1 MIFIV
6 FDYLVNG
13 EADVSKLKVKFK
25 DSQITV
31 KSKLSKDE
39 QINARELEILNSKII
54 RGIMKPT
61 VEADKKISYLSP
73 GGIRLEDYL
82 KKGISKNDF
91 FLVIAQILEA
101 VKSIGRNSFNVNN
114 LILNMKFVF
123 VNEMTHELHFVY
135 QPIYSSAI
143 SSDLASFLYDVAYSV
158 TLALNEDYKCVNDFI
173 AYLKGLQAVSVINI
187 EKYLLDVYPQI
198 YKQVKRQKYGQS
210 EYLGSF
216 KNGKDIYYDM
226 DKRKKPA
233 NDYDS
238 TSLLNESDIND
249 EATSLLDEG
258 DIDEPTSL
266 LDESNDEATSLL
278 IDDEDEATSVLIDD
292 DEATS
297 LLSEGA
303 QISYPYLMRK
313 SSFDRTDINKP
324 VFRIGK
330 ERSYV
335 DYFVADNNAVS
346 RIHADIITK
355 NNCCFVKDENSTNGT
370 YVNGSRIN
378 PNEEVQI
385 FDGDIITFAN
395 DEFEF
400 HM

>member
-1 MIFIV
+1 M
-6 FDYLVNG
+6 
-13 EADVSKLKVKFK
+13 SKLKVKFK
-25 DSQITV
+25 NSQITV

-39 QINARELEILNSKII
+39 QINAREVEILNSKII

-61 VEADKKISYLSP
+61 VEGEKKLSYLSP
-73 GGIRLEDYL
+73 GGIKLEAYL
-82 KKGISKNDF
+82 KKGITKNDF

-101 VKSIGRNSFNVNN
+101 VKSIGRNSFNINN
-114 LILNMKFVF
+114 LILNMKYVF

-143 SSDLASFLYDVAYSV
+143 SSDLAPFLYDVAYSV
-158 TLALNEDYKCVNDFI
+158 TLALNEDYKCVNNFI

-226 DKRKKPA
+226 DKRRKPTPLA
-233 NDYDS
+233 DYDS
-238 TSLLNESDIND
+238 ASLFSEKNDKD
-249 EATSLLDEG
+249 EATSLLMEDVK
-258 DIDEPTSL
+258 DTPTSLLDDDNNEPTSL
-266 LDESNDEATSLL
+266 LVDDEDEATSLL
-278 IDDEDEATSVLIDD
+278 IDDE
-292 DEATS
+292 ATS
-297 LLSEGA
+297 LLSEGP
-303 QISYPYLMRK
+303 QITYPYLIRK
-313 SSFDRTDINKP
+313 NSFDRMDINKP

-335 DYFVADNNAVS
+335 DYFVANNNAVS

-355 NNCCFVKDENSTNGT
+355 NNSFFVKDENSTNGT
-370 YVNGSRIN
+370 YVNGNRLS
-378 PNEEVQI
+378 PNEEVQV

-395 DEFEF
+395 EEFEF
-400 HM
+400 HI

>member
-1 MIFIV
+1 M
-6 FDYLVNG
+6 
-13 EADVSKLKVKFK
+13 SKLKVKFK

-31 KSKLSKDE
+31 KSKLAKDE

-61 VEADKKISYLSP
+61 VEGEKKLSYLSP
-73 GGIRLEDYL
+73 SGIKLEAYL

-114 LILNMKFVF
+114 LILNMKYVF

-143 SSDLASFLYDVAYSV
+143 ASDLASFLYDVAYSV

-173 AYLKGLQAVSVINI
+173 AYLKSLQAVSVIKI

-226 DKRKKPA
+226 DNRKRPTPLDD
-233 NDYDS
+233 NDA
-238 TSLLNESDIND
+238 TSLLEESDAD
-249 EATSLLDEG
+249 EATSLLE
-258 DIDEPTSL
+258 E
-266 LDESNDEATSLL
+266 EEDEATSLL
-278 IDDEDEATSVLIDD
+278 EEEEDEATSLLMEDEEEATSVLIDD

-297 LLSEGA
+297 LLCEGP
-303 QISYPYLMRK
+303 QISYPYLIRK
-313 SSFDRTDINKP
+313 SSFDRVDINKP

-335 DYFVADNNAVS
+335 DYFIQNNNAVS
-346 RIHADIITK
+346 RIHADIISR
-355 NNCCFVKDENSTNGT
+355 NGEFYIKDNNSTNGT
-370 YVNGSRIN
+370 FVNGNRVQA
-378 PNEEVQI
+378 ETETQI
-385 FDGDIITFAN
+385 FDGDALTFAN
-395 DEFEF
+395 EDFKF
-400 HM
+400 NI

>member
-1 MIFIV
+1 M
-6 FDYLVNG
+6 
-13 EADVSKLKVKFK
+13 SKLKVKFK

-61 VEADKKISYLSP
+61 VEGEKKLSYLSP
-73 GGIRLEDYL
+73 GGIRLEAYL
-82 KKGISKNDF
+82 KKGITKNDF

-101 VKSIGRNSFNVNN
+101 VKSIGRNSFNINN
-114 LILNMKFVF
+114 LILNMKYVF

-158 TLALNEDYKCVNDFI
+158 TLALNEDYKCVNNFI

-198 YKQVKRQKYGQS
+198 YKQVERQKYGQS

-233 NDYDS
+233 PLDDGDS
-238 TSLLNESDIND
+238 TSLLSEKNDKD
-249 EATSLLDEG
+249 EATSLLMDDNTDIPTSILEEYDNNEPTSLLVEDE
-258 DIDEPTSL
+258 DEATSLLVDDEPTSL
-266 LDESNDEATSLL
+266 L
-278 IDDEDEATSVLIDD
+278 
-292 DEATS
+292 
-297 LLSEGA
+297 SEGP
-303 QISYPYLMRK
+303 QITYPYLIRK

-335 DYFVADNNAVS
+335 DCFVANNNAVS
-346 RIHADIITK
+346 RIHADIITR
-355 NNCCFVKDENSTNGT
+355 NNCYFVKDENSTNGT
-370 YVNGSRIN
+370 YVNGNRLS
-378 PNEEVQI
+378 PNEEVQV

-395 DEFEF
+395 EEFEF

>member
-1 MIFIV
+1 M
-6 FDYLVNG
+6 
-13 EADVSKLKVKFK
+13 SKLKVKFK
-25 DSQITV
+25 NSQITV

-39 QINARELEILNSKII
+39 QINAREVEILNSKII

-61 VEADKKISYLSP
+61 VEGEKKLSYLSP
-73 GGIRLEDYL
+73 GGIKLEAYL
-82 KKGISKNDF
+82 KKGITKNDF

-101 VKSIGRNSFNVNN
+101 VKSIGRNSFNINN
-114 LILNMKFVF
+114 LILNMKYVF

-143 SSDLASFLYDVAYSV
+143 SSDLAPFLYDVAYSV
-158 TLALNEDYKCVNDFI
+158 TLALNEDYKCVNNFI

-216 KNGKDIYYDM
+216 KNGKDIYYDI
-226 DKRKKPA
+226 DKRRKPTPLA
-233 NDYDS
+233 DYDS
-238 TSLLNESDIND
+238 ASLFSEKNDKD
-249 EATSLLDEG
+249 EATSLLMEDVK
-258 DIDEPTSL
+258 DTPTSLLDDDNNEPTSL
-266 LDESNDEATSLL
+266 LVEDEDEATSLL
-278 IDDEDEATSVLIDD
+278 IDDE
-292 DEATS
+292 ATS
-297 LLSEGA
+297 LLSEGP
-303 QISYPYLMRK
+303 QITYPYLIRK
-313 SSFDRTDINKP
+313 NSFDRMDINKP

-335 DYFVADNNAVS
+335 DYFVANNNAVS

-355 NNCCFVKDENSTNGT
+355 NNSFFVKDENSTNGT
-370 YVNGSRIN
+370 YVNGNRLS
-378 PNEEVQI
+378 PNEEVQV

-395 DEFEF
+395 EEFEF
-400 HM
+400 HI

>member
-1 MIFIV
+1 M
-6 FDYLVNG
+6 
-13 EADVSKLKVKFK
+13 SKLKVKFK
-25 DSQITV
+25 NSQITV

-39 QINARELEILNSKII
+39 QINAREVEILNSKII

-61 VEADKKISYLSP
+61 VEGEKKLSYLSP
-73 GGIRLEDYL
+73 GGIKLEAYL
-82 KKGISKNDF
+82 KKGITKNDF

-101 VKSIGRNSFNVNN
+101 VKSIGRNSFNINN
-114 LILNMKFVF
+114 LILNMKYVF

-143 SSDLASFLYDVAYSV
+143 SSDLAPFLYDVAYSV
-158 TLALNEDYKCVNDFI
+158 TLALNEDYKCVNNFI

-226 DKRKKPA
+226 DKRRKPTPLA
-233 NDYDS
+233 DYDS
-238 TSLLNESDIND
+238 ASLFSEKNDKD
-249 EATSLLDEG
+249 EATSLLMEDVK
-258 DIDEPTSL
+258 DTPTSLLDDDNNEPTSL
-266 LDESNDEATSLL
+266 LVEDEDEATSLL
-278 IDDEDEATSVLIDD
+278 IDDEP
-292 DEATS
+292 TS
-297 LLSEGA
+297 LLSEGP
-303 QISYPYLMRK
+303 QITYPYLIRK

-335 DYFVADNNAVS
+335 DCFVANNNAVS
-346 RIHADIITK
+346 RIHADIITR
-355 NNCCFVKDENSTNGT
+355 NNCYFVKDENSTNGT
-370 YVNGSRIN
+370 YVNGNRLS
-378 PNEEVQI
+378 PNEEVQV

-395 DEFEF
+395 EKFEF
-400 HM
+400 HI

>member
-1 MIFIV
+1 M
-6 FDYLVNG
+6 
-13 EADVSKLKVKFK
+13 SKLKVKFK
-25 DSQITV
+25 NSQITV

-39 QINARELEILNSKII
+39 QINAREVEILNSKII

-61 VEADKKISYLSP
+61 VEGEKKLSYLSP
-73 GGIRLEDYL
+73 GGIKLEAYL
-82 KKGISKNDF
+82 KKGITKNDF
-91 FLVIAQILEA
+91 CLVIAQILEA
-101 VKSIGRNSFNVNN
+101 VKSIGRNSFNINN
-114 LILNMKFVF
+114 LILNMKYVF

-143 SSDLASFLYDVAYSV
+143 SSDLAPFLYDVAYSV
-158 TLALNEDYKCVNDFI
+158 TLALNEDYKCVNNFI

-226 DKRKKPA
+226 DKRRKPTPLA
-233 NDYDS
+233 DYDS
-238 TSLLNESDIND
+238 ASLFSEKNDKD
-249 EATSLLDEG
+249 EATSLLMEDVK
-258 DIDEPTSL
+258 DTPTSLLDDDNNEPTSL
-266 LDESNDEATSLL
+266 LVEDEDEATSLL
-278 IDDEDEATSVLIDD
+278 IDDE
-292 DEATS
+292 ATS
-297 LLSEGA
+297 LLSEGP
-303 QISYPYLMRK
+303 QITYPYLIRK
-313 SSFDRTDINKP
+313 NSFDRMDINKP

-335 DYFVADNNAVS
+335 DYFVANNNAVS

-355 NNCCFVKDENSTNGT
+355 NNSFFVKDENSTNGT
-370 YVNGSRIN
+370 YVNGNRLS
-378 PNEEVQI
+378 PNEEVQV

-395 DEFEF
+395 EEFEF
-400 HM
+400 HI

>member
-1 MIFIV
+1 M
-6 FDYLVNG
+6 
-13 EADVSKLKVKFK
+13 SKLKVKFK
-25 DSQITV
+25 NSQITV

-39 QINARELEILNSKII
+39 QINAREVEILNSKII

-61 VEADKKISYLSP
+61 VEGEKKLSYLSP
-73 GGIRLEDYL
+73 GGIKLEAYL
-82 KKGISKNDF
+82 KKGITKNDF

-101 VKSIGRNSFNVNN
+101 VKSIGRNSFNINN
-114 LILNMKFVF
+114 LILNMKYVF

-143 SSDLASFLYDVAYSV
+143 SLDLASFLYDVAYSV
-158 TLALNEDYKCVNDFI
+158 TLALNEDYKCVNNFI

-233 NDYDS
+233 PDYDDP
-238 TSLLNESDIND
+238 TSLLNEGD
-249 EATSLLDEG
+249 LD
-258 DIDEPTSL
+258 DPTSL
-266 LDESNDEATSLL
+266 LDEDEATSLL
-278 IDDEDEATSVLIDD
+278 IDDEP
-292 DEATS
+292 TS
-297 LLSEGA
+297 LLSEGP
-303 QISYPYLMRK
+303 QITYPYLIRK
-313 SSFDRTDINKP
+313 NSFDRMDINKP

-335 DYFVADNNAVS
+335 DYFVANNNAVS

-355 NNCCFVKDENSTNGT
+355 NNSFFVKDENSTNGT
-370 YVNGSRIN
+370 YVNGNRLS
-378 PNEEVQI
+378 PNEEVQV

-395 DEFEF
+395 EEFEF
-400 HM
+400 HI

>member
-1 MIFIV
+1 M
-6 FDYLVNG
+6 
-13 EADVSKLKVKFK
+13 SKLKVKFK

-61 VEADKKISYLSP
+61 VEGEKKLSYLSP
-73 GGIRLEDYL
+73 GGIRLEAYL
-82 KKGISKNDF
+82 KKGITKNDF

-101 VKSIGRNSFNVNN
+101 VKSIGRNSFNINN
-114 LILNMKFVF
+114 LILNMKYVF

-158 TLALNEDYKCVNDFI
+158 TLALNEDYKCVNNFI

-226 DKRKKPA
+226 DKRRKPA
-233 NDYDS
+233 PLDDGDS
-238 TSLLNESDIND
+238 TSLLSEKNDKD
-249 EATSLLDEG
+249 EATSLLMDDNTDTPTSILEEY
-258 DIDEPTSL
+258 DNNEPTSL
-266 LDESNDEATSLL
+266 LVEDEDEATSLL
-278 IDDEDEATSVLIDD
+278 VD

-297 LLSEGA
+297 LLSEGP
-303 QISYPYLMRK
+303 QITYPYLIRK

-335 DYFVADNNAVS
+335 DCFVANNNAVS
-346 RIHADIITK
+346 RIHADIITR
-355 NNCCFVKDENSTNGT
+355 NNCYFVKDENSTNGT
-370 YVNGSRIN
+370 YVNGNRLS
-378 PNEEVQI
+378 PNEEVQV

-395 DEFEF
+395 EEFEF

>member
-1 MIFIV
+1 M
-6 FDYLVNG
+6 
-13 EADVSKLKVKFK
+13 SKLKVKFK
-25 DSQITV
+25 NSQITV

-39 QINARELEILNSKII
+39 QINAREVEILNSKII

-61 VEADKKISYLSP
+61 VEGEKKLSYLSP
-73 GGIRLEDYL
+73 GGIKLEAYL
-82 KKGISKNDF
+82 KKGITKNDF

-101 VKSIGRNSFNVNN
+101 VKSIGRNSFNINN
-114 LILNMKFVF
+114 LILNMKYVF

-143 SSDLASFLYDVAYSV
+143 SLDLASFLYDVAYSV
-158 TLALNEDYKCVNDFI
+158 TLALNEDYKCVNNFI

-226 DKRKKPA
+226 DKRRKPTPPA
-233 NDYDS
+233 DYDS
-238 TSLLNESDIND
+238 TSLLSEKNDKD
-249 EATSLLDEG
+249 EATSLLMEDVM
-258 DIDEPTSL
+258 DTPTSLLDDDNNEPTSL
-266 LDESNDEATSLL
+266 LVDDEDEATSLL
-278 IDDEDEATSVLIDD
+278 IDDEP
-292 DEATS
+292 TS
-297 LLSEGA
+297 LLSEGP
-303 QISYPYLMRK
+303 QITYPYLIRK
-313 SSFDRTDINKP
+313 NSFDRMDINKP

-355 NNCCFVKDENSTNGT
+355 NNSFFVKDENSTNGT
-370 YVNGSRIN
+370 YVNGNRLS
-378 PNEEVQI
+378 PKEEVQV

-395 DEFEF
+395 EEFEF
-400 HM
+400 HI

>member
-1 MIFIV
+1 M
-6 FDYLVNG
+6 
-13 EADVSKLKVKFK
+13 SKLKVKFK
-25 DSQITV
+25 NSQITV

-39 QINARELEILNSKII
+39 QINAREVEILNSKII

-61 VEADKKISYLSP
+61 VEGEKKLSYLSP
-73 GGIRLEDYL
+73 GGIKLEAYL
-82 KKGISKNDF
+82 KKGITKNDF

-101 VKSIGRNSFNVNN
+101 VKSIGRNSFNINN
-114 LILNMKFVF
+114 LILNMKYVF

-158 TLALNEDYKCVNDFI
+158 TLALNEDYKCVNNFI
-173 AYLKGLQAVSVINI
+173 AYLKGLQTVSVINI

-226 DKRKKPA
+226 DKRRKPTPLA
-233 NDYDS
+233 DYDS
-238 TSLLNESDIND
+238 ASLFSEKNDKD
-249 EATSLLDEG
+249 EATSLLMEDVM
-258 DIDEPTSL
+258 DTPTSLLDDDNNEPTSL
-266 LDESNDEATSLL
+266 LVEDEDEATSLL
-278 IDDEDEATSVLIDD
+278 IDDE
-292 DEATS
+292 ATS
-297 LLSEGA
+297 LLSEGP
-303 QISYPYLMRK
+303 QITYPYLIRK
-313 SSFDRTDINKP
+313 NSFDRMDINKP

-335 DYFVADNNAVS
+335 DYFVANNNAVS

-355 NNCCFVKDENSTNGT
+355 NNSFFVKDENSTNGT
-370 YVNGSRIN
+370 YVNGNRLS
-378 PNEEVQI
+378 PNEEVQV

-395 DEFEF
+395 EEFEF
-400 HM
+400 HI

>member
-1 MIFIV
+1 M
-6 FDYLVNG
+6 
-13 EADVSKLKVKFK
+13 SKLKVKFK

-61 VEADKKISYLSP
+61 VEGEKKLSYLSP
-73 GGIRLEDYL
+73 GGIRLEAYL
-82 KKGISKNDF
+82 KKGITKNDF

-101 VKSIGRNSFNVNN
+101 VKSIGRNSFNINN
-114 LILNMKFVF
+114 LILNMKYVF

-158 TLALNEDYKCVNDFI
+158 TLALNEDYKCVNNFI

-226 DKRKKPA
+226 DKRRKPA
-233 NDYDS
+233 LLDDGDS
-238 TSLLNESDIND
+238 TSLLSEKNDKNEATSLLMDDNTDTPTSILEEYDNNEPTSLLVEDED
-249 EATSLLDEG
+249 EATSLLVD
-258 DIDEPTSL
+258 DEPTSL
-266 LDESNDEATSLL
+266 L
-278 IDDEDEATSVLIDD
+278 
-292 DEATS
+292 
-297 LLSEGA
+297 SEEP
-303 QISYPYLMRK
+303 QITYPYLIRK

-335 DYFVADNNAVS
+335 DYFVANNNAVS
-346 RIHADIITK
+346 RIHADIITR
-355 NNCCFVKDENSTNGT
+355 NNCYFVKDENSTNGT
-370 YVNGSRIN
+370 YVNGNRLS
-378 PNEEVQI
+378 PNEEVQV

-395 DEFEF
+395 EEFEF

>member
-1 MIFIV
+1 M
-6 FDYLVNG
+6 
-13 EADVSKLKVKFK
+13 SKLKVKFK

-61 VEADKKISYLSP
+61 VEGEKKLSYLSP
-73 GGIRLEDYL
+73 GGIRLEAYL
-82 KKGISKNDF
+82 KKGITKNDF

-101 VKSIGRNSFNVNN
+101 VKSIGRNSFNINN
-114 LILNMKFVF
+114 LILNMKYVF

-158 TLALNEDYKCVNDFI
+158 TLALNEDYKCVNNFI

-226 DKRKKPA
+226 DKRRKPA
-233 NDYDS
+233 PDYDDPTLLLNEGDIDDP
-238 TSLLNESDIND
+238 TSLLNEGDLDDPTSLLNEGDLD
-249 EATSLLDEG
+249 DPTSLLDDG

-266 LDESNDEATSLL
+266 L
-278 IDDEDEATSVLIDD
+278 
-292 DEATS
+292 
-297 LLSEGA
+297 SEGP
-303 QISYPYLMRK
+303 QITYPYLIRK

-335 DYFVADNNAVS
+335 DCFVANNNAVS
-346 RIHADIITK
+346 RIHADIITR
-355 NNCCFVKDENSTNGT
+355 NNCYFVKDENSTNGT
-370 YVNGSRIN
+370 YVNGNRLS
-378 PNEEVQI
+378 PNEEVQV

-395 DEFEF
+395 EEFEF

>member
-1 MIFIV
+1 M
-6 FDYLVNG
+6 
-13 EADVSKLKVKFK
+13 SKLKVKFK

-61 VEADKKISYLSP
+61 VEGEKKLSYLSP
-73 GGIRLEDYL
+73 GGIRLEAYL
-82 KKGISKNDF
+82 KKGITKNDF

-101 VKSIGRNSFNVNN
+101 VKSIGRNSFNINN
-114 LILNMKFVF
+114 LILNMKYVF

-158 TLALNEDYKCVNDFI
+158 TLALNEDYKCVNNFI

-226 DKRKKPA
+226 DKRRKPA
-233 NDYDS
+233 PLDDGDS
-238 TSLLNESDIND
+238 TSLLSEKNDKD
-249 EATSLLDEG
+249 EATSLLMDDNTDIPTSILEEYDNNEPTSLLVEDE
-258 DIDEPTSL
+258 DEATSLLVDDEPTSL
-266 LDESNDEATSLL
+266 L
-278 IDDEDEATSVLIDD
+278 
-292 DEATS
+292 
-297 LLSEGA
+297 SEGP
-303 QISYPYLMRK
+303 QITYPYLIRK

-335 DYFVADNNAVS
+335 DCFVANNNAVS
-346 RIHADIITK
+346 RIHADIITR
-355 NNCCFVKDENSTNGT
+355 NNCYFVKDENSTNGT
-370 YVNGSRIN
+370 YVNGNRLS
-378 PNEEVQI
+378 PNEEVQV

-395 DEFEF
+395 EEFEF
-400 HM
+400 HI

>member
-1 MIFIV
+1 M
-6 FDYLVNG
+6 
-13 EADVSKLKVKFK
+13 SKLKVKFK
-25 DSQITV
+25 NSQITV

-39 QINARELEILNSKII
+39 QINAHEVEILNSKII

-61 VEADKKISYLSP
+61 VEGEKKLSYLSP
-73 GGIRLEDYL
+73 GGIKLEAYL
-82 KKGISKNDF
+82 KKGITKNDF

-101 VKSIGRNSFNVNN
+101 VKSIGRNSFNINN
-114 LILNMKFVF
+114 LILNMKYVF

-143 SSDLASFLYDVAYSV
+143 SLDLASFLYDVAYSV
-158 TLALNEDYKCVNDFI
+158 TLALNEDYKCVNNFI

-226 DKRKKPA
+226 DKRRKPA
-233 NDYDS
+233 PDYDDP
-238 TSLLNESDIND
+238 TSLLNEGD
-249 EATSLLDEG
+249 LD
-258 DIDEPTSL
+258 DPTSL
-266 LDESNDEATSLL
+266 LDE
-278 IDDEDEATSVLIDD
+278 

-297 LLSEGA
+297 LLSDDEPTSLLSEGP
-303 QISYPYLMRK
+303 QITYPYLIRK
-313 SSFDRTDINKP
+313 NSFDRTDINKP

-335 DYFVADNNAVS
+335 DYFVANNNAIS
-346 RIHADIITK
+346 RIHADIITR
-355 NNCCFVKDENSTNGT
+355 NNCYFVKDENSTNGT
-370 YVNGSRIN
+370 YVNGNRLS
-378 PNEEVQI
+378 PKEEVQV

-395 DEFEF
+395 EEFEF
-400 HM
+400 HI

>member
-1 MIFIV
+1 M
-6 FDYLVNG
+6 
-13 EADVSKLKVKFK
+13 
-25 DSQITV
+25 TV

-39 QINARELEILNSKII
+39 QINAREVEILNSKII

-61 VEADKKISYLSP
+61 VEGEKKLSYLSP
-73 GGIRLEDYL
+73 GGIKLEAYL
-82 KKGISKNDF
+82 KKGITKNDF
-91 FLVIAQILEA
+91 CLVIAQILEA
-101 VKSIGRNSFNVNN
+101 VKSIGRNSFNINN
-114 LILNMKFVF
+114 LILNMKYVF

-143 SSDLASFLYDVAYSV
+143 SSDLAPFLYDVAYSV
-158 TLALNEDYKCVNDFI
+158 TLALNEDYKCVNNFI

-226 DKRKKPA
+226 DKRRKPTPLA
-233 NDYDS
+233 DYDS
-238 TSLLNESDIND
+238 ASLFSEKNDKD
-249 EATSLLDEG
+249 EATSLLMEDVK
-258 DIDEPTSL
+258 DTPTSLLDDDNNEPTSL
-266 LDESNDEATSLL
+266 LVEDEDEATSLL
-278 IDDEDEATSVLIDD
+278 IDDE
-292 DEATS
+292 ATS
-297 LLSEGA
+297 LLSEGP
-303 QISYPYLMRK
+303 QITYPYLIRK
-313 SSFDRTDINKP
+313 NSFDRMDINKP

-335 DYFVADNNAVS
+335 DYFVANNNAVS

-355 NNCCFVKDENSTNGT
+355 NNSFFVKDENSTNGT
-370 YVNGSRIN
+370 YVNGNRLS
-378 PNEEVQI
+378 PNEEVQV

-395 DEFEF
+395 EEFEF
-400 HM
+400 HI

>member
-1 MIFIV
+1 M
-6 FDYLVNG
+6 NG
-13 EADVSKLKVKFK
+13 EANVSKLKVKFK

-31 KSKLSKDE
+31 KSKLAKDE

-61 VEADKKISYLSP
+61 VEGEKKLSYLSP
-73 GGIRLEDYL
+73 SGIKLEAYL

-114 LILNMKFVF
+114 LILNMKYVF

-143 SSDLASFLYDVAYSV
+143 ASDLASFLYDVAYSV

-173 AYLKGLQAVSVINI
+173 AYLKSLQAVSVIKI

-226 DKRKKPA
+226 DNRKRPTPLDDDDA
-233 NDYDS
+233 
-238 TSLLNESDIND
+238 TSLLDESDAD
-249 EATSLLDEG
+249 EATSLLE
-258 DIDEPTSL
+258 E
-266 LDESNDEATSLL
+266 EEDEATSLL
-278 IDDEDEATSVLIDD
+278 EEEEDEATSLLMEDEEEATSVLIDD

-297 LLSEGA
+297 LLCEGP
-303 QISYPYLMRK
+303 QISYPYLIRK
-313 SSFDRTDINKP
+313 SSFDRVDINKP

-335 DYFVADNNAVS
+335 DYFVANNNAVS

-370 YVNGSRIN
+370 YINGNRLN
-378 PNEEVQI
+378 PNKEVQI
-385 FDGDIITFAN
+385 FDGDIVTFAN

-400 HM
+400 HL

>member
-1 MIFIV
+1 M
-6 FDYLVNG
+6 
-13 EADVSKLKVKFK
+13 SKLKVKFK

-61 VEADKKISYLSP
+61 VEGEKKLSYLSP
-73 GGIRLEDYL
+73 GGIKLEAYL
-82 KKGISKNDF
+82 KKGITKNDF

-101 VKSIGRNSFNVNN
+101 VKSIGRNSFNINN
-114 LILNMKFVF
+114 LILNMKYVF

-143 SSDLASFLYDVAYSV
+143 SSDLAPFLYDVAYSV
-158 TLALNEDYKCVNDFI
+158 TLALNEDYKCVNNFI

-216 KNGKDIYYDM
+216 KNGKDIYYDI
-226 DKRKKPA
+226 DKRRKPTPLA
-233 NDYDS
+233 DYDS
-238 TSLLNESDIND
+238 ASLFSEKNDKD
-249 EATSLLDEG
+249 EATSLLMEDVK
-258 DIDEPTSL
+258 DTPTSLLDDDNNEPTSL
-266 LDESNDEATSLL
+266 LVEDEDEATSLL
-278 IDDEDEATSVLIDD
+278 IDDE
-292 DEATS
+292 ATS
-297 LLSEGA
+297 LLSEGP
-303 QISYPYLMRK
+303 QITYPYLIRK
-313 SSFDRTDINKP
+313 NSFDRMDINKP

-335 DYFVADNNAVS
+335 DYFVANNNAVS

-355 NNCCFVKDENSTNGT
+355 NNSFFVKDENSTNGT
-370 YVNGSRIN
+370 YVNGNRLS
-378 PNEEVQI
+378 PNEEVQV

-395 DEFEF
+395 EEFEF
-400 HM
+400 HI

>member
-1 MIFIV
+1 M
-6 FDYLVNG
+6 
-13 EADVSKLKVKFK
+13 SKLKVKFK
-25 DSQITV
+25 NSQITV

-39 QINARELEILNSKII
+39 QINAREVEILNSKII

-61 VEADKKISYLSP
+61 VEGEKKLSYLSP
-73 GGIRLEDYL
+73 GGIKLEAYL
-82 KKGISKNDF
+82 KKGITKNDF

-101 VKSIGRNSFNVNN
+101 VKSIGRNSFNINN
-114 LILNMKFVF
+114 LILNMKYVF

-143 SSDLASFLYDVAYSV
+143 SSDLAPFLYDVAYSV
-158 TLALNEDYKCVNDFI
+158 TLALNEDYKCVNNFI

-226 DKRKKPA
+226 DKRRKPTPPA
-233 NDYDS
+233 DYDS
-238 TSLLNESDIND
+238 TSLFSEKNDKD
-249 EATSLLDEG
+249 EATSLLIEDVK
-258 DIDEPTSL
+258 DTPTSLLDDDNNEPTSL
-266 LDESNDEATSLL
+266 LVEDEDEATSLL
-278 IDDEDEATSVLIDD
+278 IDDEP
-292 DEATS
+292 TS
-297 LLSEGA
+297 LLSEGP
-303 QISYPYLMRK
+303 QISYPYLIRK
-313 SSFDRTDINKP
+313 NSFDRMDINKP

-355 NNCCFVKDENSTNGT
+355 NNSFFVKDENSTNGT
-370 YVNGSRIN
+370 YVNGNRLS
-378 PNEEVQI
+378 PKEEVQV

-395 DEFEF
+395 EEFEF
-400 HM
+400 HI

>member
-1 MIFIV
+1 M
-6 FDYLVNG
+6 
-13 EADVSKLKVKFK
+13 SKLKVKFK

-61 VEADKKISYLSP
+61 VEGEKKLSYLSP
-73 GGIRLEDYL
+73 GGIRLEAYL
-82 KKGISKNDF
+82 KKGITKNDF

-101 VKSIGRNSFNVNN
+101 VKSIGRNSFNINN
-114 LILNMKFVF
+114 LILNMKYVF

-158 TLALNEDYKCVNDFI
+158 TLALNEDYKCVNNFI

-226 DKRKKPA
+226 DKRRKPA
-233 NDYDS
+233 PLDDGDS
-238 TSLLNESDIND
+238 TSLLSEKNDKD
-249 EATSLLDEG
+249 EATSLLMDDNT
-258 DIDEPTSL
+258 DIPTSILEEYDNNEPTSL
-266 LDESNDEATSLL
+266 LVEDEDEATSLL
-278 IDDEDEATSVLIDD
+278 VDDEPTF
-292 DEATS
+292 
-297 LLSEGA
+297 LLSEGP
-303 QISYPYLMRK
+303 QITYPYLIRK

-335 DYFVADNNAVS
+335 DCFVANNNAVS
-346 RIHADIITK
+346 RIHADIITR
-355 NNCCFVKDENSTNGT
+355 NNCYFVKDENSTNGT
-370 YVNGSRIN
+370 YVNGNRLS
-378 PNEEVQI
+378 PNEEVQV

-395 DEFEF
+395 EEFEF

>member
-1 MIFIV
+1 M
-6 FDYLVNG
+6 
-13 EADVSKLKVKFK
+13 SKLKVKFK

-61 VEADKKISYLSP
+61 VEGEKKLSYLSP
-73 GGIRLEDYL
+73 GGIKLEAYL
-82 KKGISKNDF
+82 KKGITKNDF

-101 VKSIGRNSFNVNN
+101 VKSIGRNSFNINN
-114 LILNMKFVF
+114 LILNMKYVF

-143 SSDLASFLYDVAYSV
+143 SLDLASFLYDVAYSV
-158 TLALNEDYKCVNDFI
+158 TLALNEDYKCVNNFI

-226 DKRKKPA
+226 DKRRKPTPLA
-233 NDYDS
+233 DYDS
-238 TSLLNESDIND
+238 TSLLFEKNDKD
-249 EATSLLDEG
+249 EATSLLIEDVK
-258 DIDEPTSL
+258 DTPTSLLDDDNNEPTSL
-266 LDESNDEATSLL
+266 LVEDEDEATSLL
-278 IDDEDEATSVLIDD
+278 IDDEP
-292 DEATS
+292 TS
-297 LLSEGA
+297 LLSEGP
-303 QISYPYLMRK
+303 QITYPYLIRK
-313 SSFDRTDINKP
+313 NSFDRTDINKP

-335 DYFVADNNAVS
+335 DCFVANNNAVS

-355 NNCCFVKDENSTNGT
+355 NNSFFVKDENSTNGT
-370 YVNGSRIN
+370 YVNGNRLS
-378 PNEEVQI
+378 PNEEVQV

-395 DEFEF
+395 EEFEF
-400 HM
+400 HI

>member
-1 MIFIV
+1 M
-6 FDYLVNG
+6 
-13 EADVSKLKVKFK
+13 SKLKVKFK
-25 DSQITV
+25 NSQITV

-39 QINARELEILNSKII
+39 QINAREVEILNSKII

-61 VEADKKISYLSP
+61 VEGEKKLSYLSP
-73 GGIRLEDYL
+73 GGIKLEAYL
-82 KKGISKNDF
+82 KKGITKNDF

-101 VKSIGRNSFNVNN
+101 VKSIGRNSFNINN
-114 LILNMKFVF
+114 LILNMKYVF

-158 TLALNEDYKCVNDFI
+158 TLVLNEDYKCVNNFI

-226 DKRKKPA
+226 DKRRKPTPLA
-233 NDYDS
+233 DYDS
-238 TSLLNESDIND
+238 TSLFSEKND
-249 EATSLLDEG
+249 K
-258 DIDEPTSL
+258 
-266 LDESNDEATSLL
+266 
-278 IDDEDEATSVLIDD
+278 

-297 LLSEGA
+297 LLSEGP
-303 QISYPYLMRK
+303 QITYPYLIRK
-313 SSFDRTDINKP
+313 NSFDRMDINKP

-335 DYFVADNNAVS
+335 DCFVANNNAIS

-355 NNCCFVKDENSTNGT
+355 NNSFFVKDENSTNGT
-370 YVNGSRIN
+370 YVNGNRLS
-378 PNEEVQI
+378 PNEEVQV

-395 DEFEF
+395 EEFEF
-400 HM
+400 HI

>member
-1 MIFIV
+1 M
-6 FDYLVNG
+6 
-13 EADVSKLKVKFK
+13 SKLKVKFK
-25 DSQITV
+25 NSQITV

-39 QINARELEILNSKII
+39 QINAREVEILNSKII

-61 VEADKKISYLSP
+61 VEGEKKLSYLSP
-73 GGIRLEDYL
+73 GGIKLEAYL
-82 KKGISKNDF
+82 KKGITKNDF

-101 VKSIGRNSFNVNN
+101 VKSIGRNSFNINN
-114 LILNMKFVF
+114 LILNMKYVF

-143 SSDLASFLYDVAYSV
+143 SSDLAPFLYDVAYSV
-158 TLALNEDYKCVNDFI
+158 TLALNEDYKCVNNFI

-226 DKRKKPA
+226 DKRRKPTPLA
-233 NDYDS
+233 DDDS
-238 TSLLNESDIND
+238 TSLLSEKNDKD
-249 EATSLLDEG
+249 EATSLLVEDDDEV
-258 DIDEPTSL
+258 TSL
-266 LDESNDEATSLL
+266 LVEDDDEATSLL
-278 IDDEDEATSVLIDD
+278 IDDEP
-292 DEATS
+292 TS
-297 LLSEGA
+297 LLSEGP
-303 QISYPYLMRK
+303 QISYPYLIRK
-313 SSFDRTDINKP
+313 NSFDRMDINKP

-335 DYFVADNNAVS
+335 DYFVANNNAVS

-355 NNCCFVKDENSTNGT
+355 NNSFFVKDENSTNGT
-370 YVNGSRIN
+370 YVNGNRLS
-378 PNEEVQI
+378 PNEEVQV

-395 DEFEF
+395 EEFEF
-400 HM
+400 HI

>member
-1 MIFIV
+1 MI
-6 FDYLVNG
+6 G

-25 DSQITV
+25 NSQITV

-39 QINARELEILNSKII
+39 QINAREVEILNSKII

-61 VEADKKISYLSP
+61 VEGEKKLSYLSP
-73 GGIRLEDYL
+73 GGIKLEAYL
-82 KKGISKNDF
+82 KKGITKNDF
-91 FLVIAQILEA
+91 FFVIAQILEA
-101 VKSIGRNSFNVNN
+101 VKSIGRNSFNINN
-114 LILNMKFVF
+114 LILNMKYVF

-158 TLALNEDYKCVNDFI
+158 TLALNEDYKCVNNFI

-226 DKRKKPA
+226 DKRRKPTPLA
-233 NDYDS
+233 DYDS
-238 TSLLNESDIND
+238 TSLLFEKNDKD
-249 EATSLLDEG
+249 EATSLLIEDVK
-258 DIDEPTSL
+258 DTPTSLLDDDNNEPTSL
-266 LDESNDEATSLL
+266 LVEDEDEATSLL
-278 IDDEDEATSVLIDD
+278 IDDEP
-292 DEATS
+292 TS
-297 LLSEGA
+297 LLSEGP
-303 QISYPYLMRK
+303 QISYPYLIRK
-313 SSFDRTDINKP
+313 NSFDRMDINKP

-355 NNCCFVKDENSTNGT
+355 NNSFFVKDENSTNGT
-370 YVNGSRIN
+370 YVNGNRLS
-378 PNEEVQI
+378 PKEEVQV

-395 DEFEF
+395 EEFEF
-400 HM
+400 HI

>member
-1 MIFIV
+1 M
-6 FDYLVNG
+6 
-13 EADVSKLKVKFK
+13 SKLKVKFK

-39 QINARELEILNSKII
+39 QINAREVEILNSKII

-61 VEADKKISYLSP
+61 VEGEKKLSYLSP
-73 GGIRLEDYL
+73 GGIKLEAYL
-82 KKGISKNDF
+82 KKGITKNDF

-101 VKSIGRNSFNVNN
+101 VKSIGRNSFNINN
-114 LILNMKFVF
+114 LILNMKYVF

-143 SSDLASFLYDVAYSV
+143 SSDLAPFLYDVAYSV
-158 TLALNEDYKCVNDFI
+158 TLALNEDYKCVNNFI

-226 DKRKKPA
+226 DKRRKPTTLA
-233 NDYDS
+233 DYDS
-238 TSLLNESDIND
+238 ASLFSEKNDKD
-249 EATSLLDEG
+249 EATSLLMEDVK
-258 DIDEPTSL
+258 DTPTSLLDDDNNEPTSL
-266 LDESNDEATSLL
+266 LVEDEDEATSLL
-278 IDDEDEATSVLIDD
+278 IDDE
-292 DEATS
+292 ATS
-297 LLSEGA
+297 LLSEGP
-303 QISYPYLMRK
+303 QITYPYLIRK
-313 SSFDRTDINKP
+313 ISFDRMDINKP

-335 DYFVADNNAVS
+335 DYFVANNNAVS

-355 NNCCFVKDENSTNGT
+355 NNSFFVKDENSTNGT
-370 YVNGSRIN
+370 YVNGNRLS
-378 PNEEVQI
+378 PNEEVQV

-395 DEFEF
+395 EEFEF
-400 HM
+400 HI

>member
-1 MIFIV
+1 M
-6 FDYLVNG
+6 
-13 EADVSKLKVKFK
+13 SKLKVKFK

-61 VEADKKISYLSP
+61 VEGEKKLSYLSP
-73 GGIRLEDYL
+73 GGIRLEAYL
-82 KKGISKNDF
+82 KKGITQNDF

-101 VKSIGRNSFNVNN
+101 VKSIGRNSFNINN
-114 LILNMKFVF
+114 LILNMKYVF

-158 TLALNEDYKCVNDFI
+158 TLALNEDYKCVNNFI

-226 DKRKKPA
+226 DKRRKPA
-233 NDYDS
+233 PLDDGDS
-238 TSLLNESDIND
+238 TSLLSEKNDKD
-249 EATSLLDEG
+249 EATSLLMDDNTDIPTSILEEYDNNEPTSLLVEDE
-258 DIDEPTSL
+258 DEATSLLVDDEPTSL
-266 LDESNDEATSLL
+266 L
-278 IDDEDEATSVLIDD
+278 
-292 DEATS
+292 
-297 LLSEGA
+297 SEGP
-303 QISYPYLMRK
+303 QITYPYLIRK

-335 DYFVADNNAVS
+335 DCFVANNNAVS
-346 RIHADIITK
+346 RIHADIITR
-355 NNCCFVKDENSTNGT
+355 NNCYFVKDENSTNGT
-370 YVNGSRIN
+370 YVNGNRLS
-378 PNEEVQI
+378 PNEEVQV

-395 DEFEF
+395 EEFEF

>member
-1 MIFIV
+1 M
-6 FDYLVNG
+6 
-13 EADVSKLKVKFK
+13 SKLKVKFK
-25 DSQITV
+25 NSQITV

-39 QINARELEILNSKII
+39 QINAREVEILNSKII

-61 VEADKKISYLSP
+61 VEGEKKLSYLSP
-73 GGIRLEDYL
+73 GGIKLEAYL
-82 KKGISKNDF
+82 KKGITKNDF

-101 VKSIGRNSFNVNN
+101 VKSIGRNSFNINN
-114 LILNMKFVF
+114 LILNMKYVF

-143 SSDLASFLYDVAYSV
+143 SSDLAPFLYDVAYSV
-158 TLALNEDYKCVNDFI
+158 TLALNEDYKCVNNFI

-226 DKRKKPA
+226 DKRRKPTPLV
-233 NDYDS
+233 DYDS
-238 TSLLNESDIND
+238 ASLFSEKNDKD
-249 EATSLLDEG
+249 EATSLLMEDVK
-258 DIDEPTSL
+258 DTPTSLLDDDNNEPTSL
-266 LDESNDEATSLL
+266 LVEDEDEATSLL
-278 IDDEDEATSVLIDD
+278 IDDE
-292 DEATS
+292 ATS
-297 LLSEGA
+297 LLSEGP
-303 QISYPYLMRK
+303 QITYPYLIRK
-313 SSFDRTDINKP
+313 NSFDRMDINKP

-335 DYFVADNNAVS
+335 DYFVANNNAVS
-346 RIHADIITK
+346 RIHADIITR
-355 NNCCFVKDENSTNGT
+355 NNCYFVKDENSTNGT
-370 YVNGSRIN
+370 YVNGNRLS
-378 PNEEVQI
+378 PNEEVQV

-395 DEFEF
+395 EEFEF
-400 HM
+400 HI

>member
-1 MIFIV
+1 M
-6 FDYLVNG
+6 
-13 EADVSKLKVKFK
+13 SKLKVKFK

-61 VEADKKISYLSP
+61 VEGEKKLSYLSP
-73 GGIRLEDYL
+73 GGIRLEAYL
-82 KKGISKNDF
+82 KKGITKNDF

-101 VKSIGRNSFNVNN
+101 VKSIGRNSFNINN
-114 LILNMKFVF
+114 LILNMKYVF

-158 TLALNEDYKCVNDFI
+158 TLALNEDYKCVNNFI

-226 DKRKKPA
+226 DKRRKPA
-233 NDYDS
+233 PDYDDP
-238 TSLLNESDIND
+238 TSLLNEGDLD
-249 EATSLLDEG
+249 DPTSLLDDG

-266 LDESNDEATSLL
+266 L
-278 IDDEDEATSVLIDD
+278 
-292 DEATS
+292 
-297 LLSEGA
+297 SEGP
-303 QISYPYLMRK
+303 QITYPYLIRK

-335 DYFVADNNAVS
+335 DCFVANNNAVS
-346 RIHADIITK
+346 RIHADIITR
-355 NNCCFVKDENSTNGT
+355 NNCYFVKDENSTNGT
-370 YVNGSRIN
+370 YVNGNRLS
-378 PNEEVQI
+378 PNEEVQV

-395 DEFEF
+395 EEFEF

>member
-1 MIFIV
+1 M
-6 FDYLVNG
+6 
-13 EADVSKLKVKFK
+13 SKLKVKFK
-25 DSQITV
+25 NSQITV

-39 QINARELEILNSKII
+39 QINAREVEILNSKII

-61 VEADKKISYLSP
+61 VEGEKKLSYLSP
-73 GGIRLEDYL
+73 GGIKLEAYL
-82 KKGISKNDF
+82 KKGITKNDF

-101 VKSIGRNSFNVNN
+101 VKSIGRNSFNINN
-114 LILNMKFVF
+114 LILNMKYVF

-143 SSDLASFLYDVAYSV
+143 SLDLASFLYDVAYSV
-158 TLALNEDYKCVNDFI
+158 TLALNEDYKCVNNFI

-226 DKRKKPA
+226 DKRRKPTPLA
-233 NDYDS
+233 DYDS
-238 TSLLNESDIND
+238 TSLLFEKNDKD
-249 EATSLLDEG
+249 EATSLLMEDVK
-258 DIDEPTSL
+258 DTPTSLLDDDNNEPTSL
-266 LDESNDEATSLL
+266 LVEDEDEATSLL
-278 IDDEDEATSVLIDD
+278 IDDEP
-292 DEATS
+292 TS
-297 LLSEGA
+297 LLSEGP
-303 QISYPYLMRK
+303 QITYPYLIRK
-313 SSFDRTDINKP
+313 NSFDRMDINKP

-335 DYFVADNNAVS
+335 DYFVANNNAIS

-355 NNCCFVKDENSTNGT
+355 NNSFFVKDENSTNGT
-370 YVNGSRIN
+370 YVNGNRLS
-378 PNEEVQI
+378 PNEEVQV

-395 DEFEF
+395 EEFEF
-400 HM
+400 HI

>member
-1 MIFIV
+1 MI
-6 FDYLVNG
+6 G

-25 DSQITV
+25 NSQITV

-39 QINARELEILNSKII
+39 QINAREVEILNSKII

-61 VEADKKISYLSP
+61 VEGEKKLSYLSP
-73 GGIRLEDYL
+73 GGIKLEAYL
-82 KKGISKNDF
+82 KKGITKNDF

-101 VKSIGRNSFNVNN
+101 VKSIGRNSFNINN
-114 LILNMKFVF
+114 LILNMKYVF

-143 SSDLASFLYDVAYSV
+143 SSDLAPFLYDVAYSV
-158 TLALNEDYKCVNDFI
+158 TLALNEDYKCVNNFI

-226 DKRKKPA
+226 DKRRKPTPLA
-233 NDYDS
+233 DYDS
-238 TSLLNESDIND
+238 TSLFSEKNDKD
-249 EATSLLDEG
+249 EAISLLMEDVMDTPTSLLD
-258 DIDEPTSL
+258 DDNNEPTSL
-266 LDESNDEATSLL
+266 LVDDEDEATSLL
-278 IDDEDEATSVLIDD
+278 ID

-303 QISYPYLMRK
+303 QISYPYLIRK
-313 SSFDRTDINKP
+313 NSFDRMDINKP

-346 RIHADIITK
+346 AEAQWLDDDTVIINGRKIQNVLKDKYDFRYSK
-355 NNCCFVKDENSTNGT
+355 N
-370 YVNGSRIN
+370 
-378 PNEEVQI
+378 
-385 FDGDIITFAN
+385 
-395 DEFEF
+395 
-400 HM
+400 

>member
-1 MIFIV
+1 M
-6 FDYLVNG
+6 
-13 EADVSKLKVKFK
+13 SKLKVKFK

-61 VEADKKISYLSP
+61 VEGEKKLSYLSP
-73 GGIRLEDYL
+73 GGIRLEAYL
-82 KKGISKNDF
+82 KKGITKNDF

-101 VKSIGRNSFNVNN
+101 VKSIGRNSFNINN
-114 LILNMKFVF
+114 LILNMKYVF

-158 TLALNEDYKCVNDFI
+158 TLALNEDYKCVNNFI

-226 DKRKKPA
+226 DKRRKPA
-233 NDYDS
+233 PLDDGDS
-238 TSLLNESDIND
+238 TSLLSEKNDKD
-249 EATSLLDEG
+249 EATSLLMDDNT
-258 DIDEPTSL
+258 DIPTSLLDDDNNEPTSL
-266 LDESNDEATSLL
+266 LVEDEDEATSLL
-278 IDDEDEATSVLIDD
+278 IDDEP
-292 DEATS
+292 TS
-297 LLSEGA
+297 LLSEGP
-303 QISYPYLMRK
+303 QITYPYLIRK

-335 DYFVADNNAVS
+335 DCFVANNNAVS
-346 RIHADIITK
+346 RIHADIITR
-355 NNCCFVKDENSTNGT
+355 NNCYFVKDENSTNGT
-370 YVNGSRIN
+370 YVNGNRLS
-378 PNEEVQI
+378 PKEEVQV

-395 DEFEF
+395 EKFEF
-400 HM
+400 HI

>member
-1 MIFIV
+1 M
-6 FDYLVNG
+6 
-13 EADVSKLKVKFK
+13 SKLKVKFK

-61 VEADKKISYLSP
+61 VEGEKKLSYLSP
-73 GGIRLEDYL
+73 GGIRLEAYL
-82 KKGISKNDF
+82 KKGITKNDF

-101 VKSIGRNSFNVNN
+101 VKSIGRNSFNINN

-158 TLALNEDYKCVNDFI
+158 TLALNEDYKCVNNFI

-226 DKRKKPA
+226 DKRRKPA
-233 NDYDS
+233 PLDDGDS
-238 TSLLNESDIND
+238 TSLLSEKNDKD
-249 EATSLLDEG
+249 EATSLLMDDNTDTPTSILEEYDNNEPTSLLVEDE
-258 DIDEPTSL
+258 DEATSLLVDDEPTSL
-266 LDESNDEATSLL
+266 L
-278 IDDEDEATSVLIDD
+278 
-292 DEATS
+292 
-297 LLSEGA
+297 SEGP
-303 QISYPYLMRK
+303 QITYPYLIRK

-335 DYFVADNNAVS
+335 DCFVANNNAVS
-346 RIHADIITK
+346 RIHADIITR
-355 NNCCFVKDENSTNGT
+355 NNCYFVKDENSTNGT
-370 YVNGSRIN
+370 YVNGNRLS
-378 PNEEVQI
+378 PNEEVQV

-395 DEFEF
+395 EEFEF

>member
-1 MIFIV
+1 MI
-6 FDYLVNG
+6 G

-25 DSQITV
+25 NSQITV

-39 QINARELEILNSKII
+39 QINAREVEILNSKII

-61 VEADKKISYLSP
+61 VEGEKKLSYLSP
-73 GGIRLEDYL
+73 GGIKLEAYL
-82 KKGISKNDF
+82 KKGITKNDF

-101 VKSIGRNSFNVNN
+101 VKSIGRNSFNINN
-114 LILNMKFVF
+114 LILNMKYVF

-143 SSDLASFLYDVAYSV
+143 SLDLASFLYDVAYSV
-158 TLALNEDYKCVNDFI
+158 TLALNEDYKCVNNFI

-226 DKRKKPA
+226 DKRRKPA
-233 NDYDS
+233 PDYDDP
-238 TSLLNESDIND
+238 TSLLNEGDLD
-249 EATSLLDEG
+249 DPTSLLEC
-258 DIDEPTSL
+258 DIDDPTSL
-266 LDESNDEATSLL
+266 LDE
-278 IDDEDEATSVLIDD
+278 

-297 LLSEGA
+297 LLSDDEPTSLLSEGP
-303 QISYPYLMRK
+303 QITYPYLIRK
-313 SSFDRTDINKP
+313 NSFDRTDINKP

-335 DYFVADNNAVS
+335 DCFVANNNAIS
-346 RIHADIITK
+346 RIHADIITR
-355 NNCCFVKDENSTNGT
+355 NNCYFVKDENSTNGT
-370 YVNGSRIN
+370 YVNGNRLS
-378 PNEEVQI
+378 PKEEVQV

-395 DEFEF
+395 EEFEF
-400 HM
+400 HI

>member
-1 MIFIV
+1 M
-6 FDYLVNG
+6 
-13 EADVSKLKVKFK
+13 SKLKVKFK

-61 VEADKKISYLSP
+61 VEGEKKLSYLSP
-73 GGIRLEDYL
+73 GGIRLEAYL
-82 KKGISKNDF
+82 KKGITKNDF

-101 VKSIGRNSFNVNN
+101 VKSIGRNSFNINN
-114 LILNMKFVF
+114 LILNMKYVF

-158 TLALNEDYKCVNDFI
+158 TLALNEDYKCVNNFI

-226 DKRKKPA
+226 DKRRKPA
-233 NDYDS
+233 PDYDDPTLLLNEGDIDDP
-238 TSLLNESDIND
+238 TSLLNEGDLDDPTSLLNEGDLDDPTSLLNEGD
-249 EATSLLDEG
+249 LDDPTSLLDDG

-266 LDESNDEATSLL
+266 L
-278 IDDEDEATSVLIDD
+278 
-292 DEATS
+292 
-297 LLSEGA
+297 SEGP
-303 QISYPYLMRK
+303 QITYPYLIRK

-335 DYFVADNNAVS
+335 DCFVANNNAVS
-346 RIHADIITK
+346 RIHADIITR
-355 NNCCFVKDENSTNGT
+355 NNCYFVKDENSTNGT
-370 YVNGSRIN
+370 YVNGNRLS
-378 PNEEVQI
+378 PNEEVQV

-395 DEFEF
+395 EEFEF

>member
-1 MIFIV
+1 M
-6 FDYLVNG
+6 
-13 EADVSKLKVKFK
+13 SKLKVKFK
-25 DSQITV
+25 NSQITV

-39 QINARELEILNSKII
+39 QINAREVEILNSKII

-61 VEADKKISYLSP
+61 VEGEKKLSYLSP
-73 GGIRLEDYL
+73 GGIKLEAYL
-82 KKGISKNDF
+82 KKGITKNDF

-101 VKSIGRNSFNVNN
+101 VKSIGRNTFNINN
-114 LILNMKFVF
+114 LILNMKYVF

-143 SSDLASFLYDVAYSV
+143 SLDLASFLYDVAYSV
-158 TLALNEDYKCVNDFI
+158 TLALNEDYKCVNNFI

-226 DKRKKPA
+226 DKRRKPA
-233 NDYDS
+233 PDYDDPTS
-238 TSLLNESDIND
+238 LLECDIDDPTSLLNEGD
-249 EATSLLDEG
+249 LD
-258 DIDEPTSL
+258 DPTSL
-266 LDESNDEATSLL
+266 LDE
-278 IDDEDEATSVLIDD
+278 

-297 LLSEGA
+297 LLSDDEPTSLLSEGP
-303 QISYPYLMRK
+303 QITYPYLIRK
-313 SSFDRTDINKP
+313 NSFDRTDINKP

-335 DYFVADNNAVS
+335 DCFVANNNAIS
-346 RIHADIITK
+346 RIHADIITR
-355 NNCCFVKDENSTNGT
+355 NNCYFVKDENSTNGT
-370 YVNGSRIN
+370 YVNGNRLS
-378 PNEEVQI
+378 PKEEVQV

-395 DEFEF
+395 EEFEF
-400 HM
+400 HI

>member
-1 MIFIV
+1 M
-6 FDYLVNG
+6 
-13 EADVSKLKVKFK
+13 SKLKVKFK
-25 DSQITV
+25 DSKITV

-39 QINARELEILNSKII
+39 QINAREVEILNSKII

-61 VEADKKISYLSP
+61 VEGEKKLSYLSP
-73 GGIRLEDYL
+73 GGIKLEAYL
-82 KKGISKNDF
+82 KKGITKNDF

-101 VKSIGRNSFNVNN
+101 VKSIGRNSFNINN
-114 LILNMKFVF
+114 LILNMKYVF

-143 SSDLASFLYDVAYSV
+143 SSDLAPFLYDVAYSV
-158 TLALNEDYKCVNDFI
+158 TLALNEDYKCVNNFI

-216 KNGKDIYYDM
+216 KNGKDIYYDI
-226 DKRKKPA
+226 DKRRKPTPLA
-233 NDYDS
+233 DYDS
-238 TSLLNESDIND
+238 ASLFSEKNDKD
-249 EATSLLDEG
+249 EATSLLMEDVK
-258 DIDEPTSL
+258 DTPTSLLDDDNNEPTSL
-266 LDESNDEATSLL
+266 LVEDEDEATSLL
-278 IDDEDEATSVLIDD
+278 IDDE
-292 DEATS
+292 ATS
-297 LLSEGA
+297 LLSEGP
-303 QISYPYLMRK
+303 QITYPYLIRK
-313 SSFDRTDINKP
+313 NSFDRMDINKP

-335 DYFVADNNAVS
+335 DYFVANNNAVS

-355 NNCCFVKDENSTNGT
+355 NNSFFVKDENSTNGT
-370 YVNGSRIN
+370 YVNGNRLS
-378 PNEEVQI
+378 PNEEVQV

-395 DEFEF
+395 EEFEF
-400 HM
+400 HI

>member
-385 FDGDIITFAN
+385 FDGDIVTFAN

>member
-1 MIFIV
+1 M
-6 FDYLVNG
+6 
-13 EADVSKLKVKFK
+13 SKLKVKFK
-25 DSQITV
+25 NSQITV

-39 QINARELEILNSKII
+39 QINAREVEILNSKII

-61 VEADKKISYLSP
+61 VEGEKKLSYLSP
-73 GGIRLEDYL
+73 GGIKLEAYL
-82 KKGISKNDF
+82 KKGITKNDF

-101 VKSIGRNSFNVNN
+101 VKSIGRNSFNINN
-114 LILNMKFVF
+114 LILNMKYVF

-143 SSDLASFLYDVAYSV
+143 SSDLAPFLYDVAYSV
-158 TLALNEDYKCVNDFI
+158 TLALNEDYKCVNNFI

-226 DKRKKPA
+226 DKRRKPTPLA
-233 NDYDS
+233 DDDS
-238 TSLLNESDIND
+238 TSLLSEKNDKD
-249 EATSLLDEG
+249 EATALLVED
-258 DIDEPTSL
+258 D
-266 LDESNDEATSLL
+266 DEATSLL
-278 IDDEDEATSVLIDD
+278 IDDEATSLLSD
-292 DEATS
+292 DEPTS
-297 LLSEGA
+297 LLSEGP
-303 QISYPYLMRK
+303 QITYPYLIRK

-335 DYFVADNNAVS
+335 DCFVANNNAIS

-355 NNCCFVKDENSTNGT
+355 NNSFFVKDENSTNGT
-370 YVNGSRIN
+370 YVNGNRLS
-378 PNEEVQI
+378 PNEEVQV

-395 DEFEF
+395 EEFEF
-400 HM
+400 HI

>member
-1 MIFIV
+1 MI
-6 FDYLVNG
+6 G

-25 DSQITV
+25 NSQITV

-39 QINARELEILNSKII
+39 QINAREVEILNSKII

-61 VEADKKISYLSP
+61 VEGEKKLSYLSP
-73 GGIRLEDYL
+73 GGIKLEAYL
-82 KKGISKNDF
+82 KKGITKNDF

-101 VKSIGRNSFNVNN
+101 VKSIGRNSFNINN
-114 LILNMKFVF
+114 LILNMKYVF

-143 SSDLASFLYDVAYSV
+143 SLDLASFLYDVAYSV
-158 TLALNEDYKCVNDFI
+158 TLALNEDYKCVNNFI

-226 DKRKKPA
+226 DKRRKPTPLA
-233 NDYDS
+233 DDDS
-238 TSLLNESDIND
+238 TSLLSEKNDKD
-249 EATSLLDEG
+249 EATALLVEDDDEV
-258 DIDEPTSL
+258 
-266 LDESNDEATSLL
+266 TSLL
-278 IDDEDEATSVLIDD
+278 ID

-297 LLSEGA
+297 LLSDDEPTSLLSEGP
-303 QISYPYLMRK
+303 QITYPYLIRK

-335 DYFVADNNAVS
+335 DYFVADNNAIS

-355 NNCCFVKDENSTNGT
+355 NNSFFVKDENSTNGT
-370 YVNGSRIN
+370 YVNGNRLS
-378 PNEEVQI
+378 PKEEVQV

-395 DEFEF
+395 EEFEF
-400 HM
+400 HI